1 MDLNIENYSTEEIFN
16 VLNIDSHSLQK
27 NEITYEILYSKLQ
40 IKIDKLRNVDIN
52 EINEVSESKAQLID
66 FFYQCFIKINK
77 LLEETQKNK
86 LIIQD
91 NHAIIKHNENKKEE
105 YYPVN
110 YKSGLINPLTIKTYK
125 KVIAIDT
132 RFRDNYE
139 STSPTNF
146 IINLPTD
153 FKKVLSIQVVNYQL
167 PYTIYS
173 ISKKMGSNSFYVNN
187 TLLEII
193 DGGYDELLLLQ
204 EINNSLQEINNSLPS
219 NIVLS
224 YNPISSKFSFSSDVP
239 FNLNFD
245 YFENNEMCYNMGNNI
260 TKNQL
265 TLGWIM
271 GFRNNSINKN
281 GKNTVRKYE
290 GLKMYEAENCYDAGV
305 SNKYYLL
312 SVNDYQNNHTNAFV
326 SAFKYQSLTDNNILC
341 KMTNSKEDGVKTILY
356 PKRIYFGPTNISKL
370 HIKIYDEYGRILDV
384 NNGDLSIELECEIL
398 YDL

>member
-1 MDLNIENYSTEEIFN
+1 MDLNVENYSNEEIFN
-16 VLNIDSHSLQK
+16 VLNIDSNSFQK
-27 NEITYEILYSKLQ
+27 NDLSYEILYNKLQ

-52 EINEVSESKAQLID
+52 EISEVSENKAQLVD

-77 LLEETQKNK
+77 LLEENQKNS
-86 LIIQD
+86 LIVQD
-91 NHAIIKHNENKKEE
+91 NHNIINHNENKKEE

-139 STSPTNF
+139 STSSTNF
-146 IINLPTD
+146 IINLPTNL
-153 FKKVLSIQVVNYQL
+153 KKVLSMQVLNYQL

-173 ISKKMGSNSFYVNN
+173 ISKKSGSNSFYVNN
-187 TLLEII
+187 SLIEIM
-193 DGGYDELLLLQ
+193 DGGYDENSLIQ
-204 EINNSLQEINNSLPS
+204 EINNKLPPDIS
-219 NIVLS
+219 LS
-224 YNPISSKFSFSSDVP
+224 YNLINSKFSFTSDSS

-245 YFENNEMCYNMGNNI
+245 YFENNEMYYNLANNI
-260 TKNQL
+260 NKNQL

-271 GFRNNSINKN
+271 GFRNNSIIKN
-281 GKNTVRKYE
+281 GKNIPTKYE
-290 GLKMYEAENCYDAGV
+290 GLTSYEAENCYDGGV

-312 SVNDYQNNHTNAFV
+312 SINDYQNNHNNAFD

-341 KMTNSKEDGVKTILY
+341 KMTNSKEDGMKTILY
-356 PKRIYFGPTNISKL
+356 PKRIYFGPTNINKL

>member
-1 MDLNIENYSTEEIFN
+1 MDLNIENYSNEEIFN
-16 VLNIDSHSLQK
+16 VLNIDSNSLHK
-27 NEITYEILYSKLQ
+27 NELTYEILYNKLQ
-40 IKIDKLRNVDIN
+40 IKIDKLRNTDVDDVS
-52 EINEVSESKAQLID
+52 EVSENKALLLD

-77 LLEETQKNK
+77 LLEENQKNSV
-86 LIIQD
+86 IIQD
-91 NHAIIKHNENKKEE
+91 NHNIIKHNENKKEE

-125 KVIAIDT
+125 TIIAIDT

-146 IINLPTD
+146 IITLPSN
-153 FKKVLSIQVVNYQL
+153 FKKVLSMQVVNYQL

-187 TLLEII
+187 TLIEIM
-193 DGGYDELLLLQ
+193 DGGYDELLLVQ
-204 EINNSLQEINNSLPS
+204 EINKYLPS
-219 NIVLS
+219 GIVLS
-224 YNPISSKFSFSSDVP
+224 YNSISSKFSFTSDVS

-245 YFENNEMCYNMGNNI
+245 YFENSQMYYNLANNV

-265 TLGWIM
+265 TLGWIL
-271 GFRNNSINKN
+271 GFRNNSIIKN
-281 GKNTVRKYE
+281 GKNIVIKYE
-290 GLKMYEAENCYDAGV
+290 GLTSYEAENCYDRGV

-312 SVNDYQNNHTNAFV
+312 SVDDYQNNHNTAFV

-341 KMTNSKEDGVKTILY
+341 KMTNSKEDKTKTLLY
-356 PKRIYFGPTNISKL
+356 PKRIYFGPTNINKL

>member
-1 MDLNIENYSTEEIFN
+1 MDLNIENYSNEEIFN
-16 VLNIDSHSLQK
+16 VLNIDSNSLHK
-27 NEITYEILYSKLQ
+27 NELTYEILYNKLQ
-40 IKIDKLRNVDIN
+40 IKIDKLRNTDVDDVS
-52 EINEVSESKAQLID
+52 EVSENKALLLD

-77 LLEETQKNK
+77 LLEENQKNSV
-86 LIIQD
+86 IIQD
-91 NHAIIKHNENKKEE
+91 NHNIIKHNENKKEE

-125 KVIAIDT
+125 TIIAIDT

-146 IINLPTD
+146 IITLPSNL
-153 FKKVLSIQVVNYQL
+153 KKVLSMQVVNYQL

-187 TLLEII
+187 TLIEIM
-193 DGGYDELLLLQ
+193 DGDYDELLLVQ
-204 EINNSLQEINNSLPS
+204 EINKHLPVG
-219 NIVLS
+219 IDIS
-224 YNPISSKFSFSSDVP
+224 YNSISSKFSFTSDVS

-245 YFENNEMCYNMGNNI
+245 YFENNQMYYNLANNI

-265 TLGWIM
+265 TLGWIL
-271 GFRNNSINKN
+271 GFRNNSIIKN
-281 GKNTVRKYE
+281 GKNIVIKYE
-290 GLKMYEAENCYDAGV
+290 GLTSYEAENCYDGGV

-312 SVNDYQNNHTNAFV
+312 SVDDFQNNHNTAFV

-341 KMTNSKEDGVKTILY
+341 KMTKSNEDKMKTLLY
-356 PKRIYFGPTNISKL
+356 PKRIYFGPTNINKL